1 MEYDSNKAP
10 KAKLKRM
17 LIRIGIA
24 LAVVLLLTLIV
35 YIAVNIFLD
44 SIERIDPKQV
54 YGSNDPV
61 IAFEQDEPVE
71 KTPVSAQAE
80 ELFVGKDIVN
90 ILLAGQDRRAWETEG
105 PQRTDAMILCTV
117 NMKDKTITITSFLC
131 DLWVYIPDL
140 YNQRLNMPYKLGGFP
155 LLNETL
161 EYNFGVRSDY
171 NIEIDFSGF
180 MKAIDAIGGVEIEL
194 TAAEAAYLNK
204 RGNWGVVTDPKWQL
218 QSGSNLLNGSQAL
231 AYTRIS
237 QLGTDFA
244 RTNRQRTVLTALIE
258 KMETIGSADLFDLSR
273 EILPLISTDMTD
285 NEIIELLLHLF
296 PLLSDLEIRTQNIPM
311 SGQYSYEKKGE
322 ADVLVMNK
330 EQLEINK
337 KLLKDTIS
345 GQ

>member
-194 TAAEAAYLNK
+194 TAAEAAYLNNK
-204 RGNWGVVTDPKWQL
+204 LD
-218 QSGSNLLNGSQAL
+218 QA
-231 AYTRIS
+231 
-237 QLGTDFA
+237 
-244 RTNRQRTVLTALIE
+244 
-258 KMETIGSADLFDLSR
+258 
-273 EILPLISTDMTD
+273 
-285 NEIIELLLHLF
+285 
-296 PLLSDLEIRTQNIPM
+296 
-311 SGQYSYEKKGE
+311 
-322 ADVLVMNK
+322 NK
-330 EQLEINK
+330 ERKKLEEKLEEINK
-337 KLLKDTIS
+337 EIFLYSQLKDTSLDVEQKRKILEKDYGEIDAS
-345 GQ
+345 YEMKEPIMRFSLVPDVLFDDYHHVITCIHGRITTSITMKKLVEVIEFQLSCCKS